1 MMMTVNLIAPQ
12 GWGDMSQHQLS
23 DMLKVMVYVN
33 AITTGRESKRY
44 EESMVSLLCLLRW
57 NNIRIVS
64 PHGDGWILQR
74 GNDTPFFAS
83 AERLAAAS
91 SMVGWVAEAPTSPVR
106 IDKIGDAQAASP
118 DLDDGTSFDTWLT
131 CETLWQQYQATQD
144 QKLLRLMCDKLYH
157 TKDIVAEQWQLL
169 GVWYW
174 WAGVKS
180 LCNALYPN
188 FFKAALTEN
197 AESASDSETLRRNI
211 DSQIRALT
219 KGDIT
224 KEDVVLSMPCHRALT
239 ELDALA
245 REYDELNRKYPNK

>member
-1 MMMTVNLIAPQ
+1 MAAINLIAPQ
-12 GWGDMSQHQLS
+12 GWRDMSQEQLA

-33 AITTGRESKRY
+33 AIPTGRESGSHIV
-44 EESMVSLLCLLRW
+44 SMVTLLCLLRW
-57 NNIRIVS
+57 NGIGIVS
-64 PHGDGWILQR
+64 PHGDGWILQQK
-74 GNDTPFFAS
+74 GGETFFATS
-83 AERLAAAS
+83 EELAAAS
-91 SMVGWVAEAPTSPVR
+91 SLIGWIAEAPTAPVR
-106 IDKIGDAQAASP
+106 IDRIGESVAAAP

-131 CETLWQQYQATQD
+131 CEVLWQQYQANQAPR
-144 QKLLRLMCDKLYH
+144 LLRSMCERLYNCENL
-157 TKDIVAEQWQLL
+157 KADQWQML

-174 WAGVKS
+174 WAGVKA

-188 FFKAALTEN
+188 FFKQPD
-197 AESASDSETLRRNI
+197 AESHEQANDSETIRRNM

-224 KEDVVLSMPCHRALT
+224 KEHEVLAMPCHRALT

>member
-1 MMMTVNLIAPQ
+1 MAAINLIAPQ
-12 GWGDMSQHQLS
+12 GWRDMSQEQLA

-33 AITTGRESKRY
+33 AITIGKESGSHIA
-44 EESMVSLLCLLRW
+44 SMATLLCLLRW
-57 NNIRIVS
+57 NGIGIVS

-74 GNDTPFFAS
+74 KGVEPFFATS
-83 AERLAAAS
+83 EELAAAS
-91 SMVGWVAEAPTSPVR
+91 SLIGWIAAAPTAPVR
-106 IDKIGDAQAASP
+106 IDRIGEAVAASP

-131 CETLWQQYQATQD
+131 CEVLWQQYQANQD
-144 QKLLRLMCDKLYH
+144 PRLLRSRSERLYNGE
-157 TKDIVAEQWQLL
+157 TLKAEQWQLL

-174 WAGVKS
+174 WAGVKA

-188 FFKAALTEN
+188 FFKQSN
-197 AESASDSETLRRNI
+197 AEQSELTANSETIRRNM

-224 KEDVVLSMPCHRALT
+224 KEDAVLAMPCHRALT

>member
-1 MMMTVNLIAPQ
+1 MMMNVNLIAPQ
-12 GWGDMSQHQLS
+12 GWWDMSQHQLS

-33 AITTGRESKRY
+33 AITTGRESGSHIA
-44 EESMVSLLCLLRW
+44 SMATLLCLLRW
-57 NNIRIVS
+57 NGIGIVS

-74 GNDTPFFAS
+74 KGDEPFFATS
-83 AERLAAAS
+83 EELAAAS
-91 SMVGWVAEAPTSPVR
+91 SLIGWIAETPTAPVR
-106 IDKIGDAQAASP
+106 LDKIGDAVAVSP

-131 CETLWQQYQATQD
+131 CEVLWQQYQMSQD
-144 QKLLRLMCDKLYH
+144 PRLLRSMSERLYNCE
-157 TKDIVAEQWQLL
+157 DIKAEQWELL

-174 WAGVKS
+174 WAGVKA

-188 FFKAALTEN
+188 FFKQSHTEQMEHAN
-197 AESASDSETLRRNI
+197 DSETLRRNM

-224 KEDVVLSMPCHRALT
+224 KEDAVLSMPCHRALT

>member
-1 MMMTVNLIAPQ
+1 MMMTVNLMAPQ
-12 GWGDMSQHQLS
+12 GWWDMSQHQLS

-57 NNIRIVS
+57 NDIRIVS

-74 GNDTPFFAS
+74 GSENPFFAS
-83 AERLAAAS
+83 EERLAAAS

-131 CETLWQQYQATQD
+131 CETLWQQYKTTQD
-144 QKLLRLMCDKLYH
+144 QKLLRLMCEKLYH

-174 WAGVKS
+174 WNGVKS

-188 FFKAALTEN
+188 FFKAALTEDD
-197 AESASDSETLRRNI
+197 ESASDSETLRRNM

-224 KEDVVLSMPCHRALT
+224 KEDTVLSMPCHRALT

-245 REYDELNRKYPNK
+245 REYDDLRSKYPNK

>member
-12 GWGDMSQHQLS
+12 GWGGMSQHQLS

-44 EESMVSLLCLLRW
+44 KESMVSLLCLLRW

-74 GNDTPFFAS
+74 GSATPFFAS

-91 SMVGWVAEAPTSPVR
+91 SMVGWIAEAPTAPVR

-131 CETLWQQYQATQD
+131 CETLWQQYQMSQD
-144 QKLLRLMCDKLYH
+144 PRLLRSMSERLYNCE
-157 TKDIVAEQWQLL
+157 DIKAEQWELL

-174 WAGVKS
+174 WAGVKA

-188 FFKAALTEN
+188 FFKQPH
-197 AESASDSETLRRNI
+197 AEQMEQANDSETLRRNM

-224 KEDVVLSMPCHRALT
+224 KENAVLAMPCHRALT

-245 REYDELNRKYPNK
+245 ANMTN